1 MSRRVKL
8 VCRLLL
14 IRRSALGAV
23 YLRGMELTVV
33 IRADGGGYRSEVR
46 ELPGCV
52 AFGPTLR
59 ELGKALDEA
68 VAVCLGDTDL
78 TLLYLELAPGE
89 VAVSAV
95 PGALEQL
102 WRAERAAG

>member
-1 MSRRVKL
+1 
-8 VCRLLL
+8 
-14 IRRSALGAV
+14 
-23 YLRGMELTVV
+23 MELTVV
-33 IRADGGGYRSEVR
+33 IGADGGGYRSEVR

-52 AFGPTLR
+52 AFGQTLQ

-68 VAVCLGDTDL
+68 VAAWLGDADL

-102 WRAERAAG
+102 WHVERAAE